1 MTDTATT
8 GAARGPGRLARLR
21 GLVLGHPV
29 YATLLGCVLILI
41 LGETVSPGFASLKQI
56 VAQLT
61 VAAILA
67 LVAAGQGIVILSGRE
82 GIDLSVGSVMSLAA
96 LMAGDVMDGQN
107 AMILPALL
115 AAVGIGFAVG
125 LFNGVG
131 VTVMRIAPL
140 VMTLGTAG
148 VITGLLVV
156 LTQGA
161 NSGSAAPALVR
172 FVTKP
177 VALGIPG
184 VILVWALVILAMHLL
199 LRRTRFGYA
208 LYAIGSNDRA
218 AALAGIRVRLVR
230 TLAFGVSGAFAGFAG
245 FVLLGYTTS
254 VFVAAGEQYILPSVI
269 AVVIGG
275 TLLSGGRGTY
285 TGSAAGA
292 AFLTFL
298 TALLTAVSLSPADR
312 QVVYGIVLIGFM
324 ILYGREKT

>member
-1 MTDTATT
+1 MIVMQP
-8 GAARGPGRLARLR
+8 ARPRQPRIARLR
-21 GLVLGHPV
+21 GAVLGNPI

-41 LGETVSPGFASLKQI
+41 LGEAISPGFASLRQI

-61 VAAILA
+61 IAAILA

-96 LMAGDVMDGQN
+96 LLSGNVMDGTN
-107 AMILPALL
+107 ALIVPGMMV
-115 AAVGIGFAVG
+115 AVVTGFSVG

-131 VTVMRIAPL
+131 VTMLRIAPL
-140 VMTLGTAG
+140 VTTLGTAG

-161 NSGSAAPALVR
+161 TSGSAAPALTA
-172 FVTKP
+172 FVTRP
-177 VALGIPG
+177 VLLGIPG
-184 VILVWALVILAMHLL
+184 VILVWAVLIVAMHLL

-218 AALAGIRVRLVR
+218 AAFSGIRVRLVR
-230 TLAFGVSGAFAGFAG
+230 TLAYAASGAFAGFAG
-245 FVLLGYTTS
+245 FILLGYTSS

-275 TLLSGGRGTY
+275 TMLSGGRGTY
-285 TGSAAGA
+285 SGAAAGA

-298 TALLTAVSLSPADR
+298 TALLTAMSLSPADR
-312 QVVYGIVLIGFM
+312 QVAFGVVLIGFM
-324 ILYGREKT
+324 ILYGREKV